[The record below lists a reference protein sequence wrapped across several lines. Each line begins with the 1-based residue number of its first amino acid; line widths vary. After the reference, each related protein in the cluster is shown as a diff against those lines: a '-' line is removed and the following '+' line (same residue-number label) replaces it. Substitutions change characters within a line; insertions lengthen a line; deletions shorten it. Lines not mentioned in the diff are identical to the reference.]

1 MDTLTEIDSTGLAAA
16 KALDLAFAYSRRN
29 SLRLRNYADI
39 LYARILESFH
49 PHKDKILEQ
58 LLTAAATPD
67 AIIKAKIWDY
77 SVTYRASY
85 SVPANVEEMEDFSRR
100 GYHTV
105 VFDDDRPMSV
115 DAIFRNTDLCWRLAF
130 TFGSKFRVTFV
141 REFTKMISS
150 EYSSYNIGVYVHYH
164 PNGLMPY
171 AEEKLIRAYKGV
183 CDRPL
188 HVGTDVYM
196 TPRY

>member
-16 KALDLAFAYSRRN
+16 KALDLAFAYAKRN
-29 SLRLRNYADI
+29 RATFRDYADI
-39 LYARILESFH
+39 LYTHILEFFH

-58 LLTAAATPD
+58 LVTAAATPG
-67 AIIKAKIWDY
+67 APIKTKIWAY
-77 SVTYRASY
+77 SVTYRTDGEVAQISDM
-85 SVPANVEEMEDFSRR
+85 VDFSKR
-100 GYHTV
+100 GCHTV
-105 VFDDDRPMSV
+105 LFDNDRPMSV
-115 DAIFRNTDLCWRLAF
+115 DAIFRNSDLCWRLAF

-164 PNGLMPY
+164 PNGLLPY
-171 AEEKLIRAYKGV
+171 AEEKLIAAYKGV

-188 HVGTDVYM
+188 HVGTGVYM
-196 TPRY
+196 TPRF